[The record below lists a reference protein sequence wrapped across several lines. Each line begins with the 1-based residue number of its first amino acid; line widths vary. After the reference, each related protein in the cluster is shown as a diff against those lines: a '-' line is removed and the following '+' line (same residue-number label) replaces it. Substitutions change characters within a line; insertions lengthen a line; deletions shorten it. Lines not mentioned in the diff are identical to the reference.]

1 MRNTFL
7 LALALSGALGGCQNL
22 PARAGSNAADA
33 DVFPATGHTYRVD
46 FGGGNAFDI
55 DFTSDHSMTF
65 TKLQPPSRGQVETI
79 HFDHRRIREGLYLV
93 RWQEA
98 DRTTVVHL
106 EDFARERVYTHIT
119 RPDGS
124 FFTGESALTPVHR
137 AGDEP

>member
-1 MRNTFL
+1 MRSIFL
-7 LALALSGALGGCQNL
+7 FALALSGALSGCQNL
-22 PARAGSNAADA
+22 PAHAGSSVADT
-33 DVFPATGHTYRVD
+33 DVFPATGHVYRVD
-46 FGGGNAFDI
+46 FGSGNAFDI

-65 TKLQPPSRGQVETI
+65 TKRQPPSRGQVETI
-79 HFDHRRIREGLYLV
+79 RFDHRRIREGLYLV

-124 FFTGESALTPVHR
+124 FFSGESPLTRVH
-137 AGDEP
+137 